1 MKIQQLYYAVTSSRS
16 LIIQMVFTL
25 NAIYYVTTAELNALQ
40 LVLIGTI
47 LEVSILLFELPTG
60 LVADLYGR
68 KQSMVIGIGLIG
80 LAHLLEG
87 GIPEFWA
94 IAVASA
100 LWGIG
105 WAFISGAEQAWIAD
119 EMGNDGLEQVFL
131 RGAQYSSLGRFVGIG
146 LAVLLAEVT
155 SVQTTIVLAGG
166 MLVMLAIIA
175 WRVLPETRFEP
186 ITRADTSNL
195 AQAKRTVRDGY
206 THIRGNSIL
215 VGLAAI
221 TLVWGLASEGFD
233 WLWGAHLIE
242 TFQLSEQA
250 AVYWFGLFYAVAFLF
265 NMLVLKGVE
274 LYVKGHYA
282 TTLFWFNVLL
292 IVAMLAFAS
301 IGQFWLAVLLYWT
314 IAALRNVHYPLMS
327 VMTNERLPSKG
338 RATIL
343 SMFGQVDAFGQVA
356 GGPLVGLLALYTSIQ
371 GGLGAAALLL
381 VPMLVFLR
389 KIKHH

>member
-1 MKIQQLYYAVTSSRS
+1 
-16 LIIQMVFTL
+16 MVFTL

-68 KQSMVIGIGLIG
+68 KRSMVIGISLIG

-87 GIPEFWA
+87 GIPDFWA
-94 IAVASA
+94 IALASA

-105 WAFISGAEQAWIAD
+105 WTFLSGAEQAWIAD
-119 EMGNDGLEQVFL
+119 EMGNDSLEQVFL
-131 RGAQYSSLGRFVGIG
+131 RGAQYSSFGRFIGIG

-155 SVQTTIVLAGG
+155 SVQITIVLAGG
-166 MLVMLAIIA
+166 MLVTLAIIA
-175 WRVLPETRFEP
+175 WCVLPETRFEP

-195 AQAKRTVRDGY
+195 VQAKRTVRDGY

-233 WLWGAHLIE
+233 RLWGAHLIE
-242 TFQLSEQA
+242 TFQLSGQA
-250 AVYWFGLFYAVAFLF
+250 AVYWFGLFYAVAFLL

-274 LYVKGHYA
+274 LYVKGRYA

-292 IVAMLAFAS
+292 IIAMLAFAS
-301 IGQFWLAVLLYWT
+301 IGQFWAAVLLYWM

-356 GGPLVGLLALYTSIQ
+356 GGPLIGLLALYTSIQ

-381 VPMLVFLR
+381 LPMLVFLR

>member
-1 MKIQQLYYAVTSSRS
+1 LKIQQLYYAVTSSRS

-68 KQSMVIGIGLIG
+68 KRSMVIGIGLIG

-87 GIPEFWA
+87 GISEFWA

-105 WAFISGAEQAWIAD
+105 WTFISGAEQAWIAD
-119 EMGNDGLEQVFL
+119 EVGNDGLEQVFL
-131 RGAQYSSLGRFVGIG
+131 RGAQYSSLGRFIGIG

-166 MLVMLAIIA
+166 MLVLLAIIA

-195 AQAKRTVRDGY
+195 VQAKRTVRDG
-206 THIRGNSIL
+206 TAHIRGNSIL
-215 VGLAAI
+215 IGLAAI

-233 WLWGAHLIE
+233 RLWGAHLIA
-242 TFQLSEQA
+242 TFKLSEQA
-250 AVYWFGLFYAVAFLF
+250 AVYWFGLFYAVAFLL
-265 NMLVLKGVE
+265 NMVVLKGVE
-274 LYVKGHYA
+274 RYVK
-282 TTLFWFNVLL
+282 
-292 IVAMLAFAS
+292 
-301 IGQFWLAVLLYWT
+301 
-314 IAALRNVHYPLMS
+314 
-327 VMTNERLPSKG
+327 
-338 RATIL
+338 
-343 SMFGQVDAFGQVA
+343 
-356 GGPLVGLLALYTSIQ
+356 
-371 GGLGAAALLL
+371 
-381 VPMLVFLR
+381 
-389 KIKHH
+389 